1 MPARACVTAVA
12 STVMACGLFVWTSG
26 PVGVADATPVAS
38 APVVLPQ
45 APTASIQAP
54 ALPVPVIAGAQ
65 RVFLVEDFVE
75 APIVKP
81 QNQSTCRD
89 DLPGAVMTITMA
101 DISYRCPV
109 YAGGQS
115 VIDTGAATLI
125 TDQGVSPLLALHPG
139 DGGTLWIA
147 AHHSSHGG
155 PFAEVPS
162 LTDGAIITIS
172 DSNRTVSY
180 RVVSRVHVS
189 VRDGL
194 VVDAAG
200 EATDAATQDSV
211 FRPDHGGAGEPRLL
225 LQTCD
230 GSNWRWMIYADLI
243 VG

>member
-1 MPARACVTAVA
+1 MAVA
-12 STVMACGLFVWTSG
+12 
-26 PVGVADATPVAS
+26 PVA
-38 APVVLPQ
+38 VLPVL
-45 APTASIQAP
+45 PVP
-54 ALPVPVIAGAQ
+54 ATPVPVIPGAQ
-65 RVFLVEDFVE
+65 RVFLVADLIE
-75 APIVKP
+75 APIVKL

-89 DLPGAVMTITMA
+89 DLPDAVMTITMA

-125 TDQGVSPLLALHPG
+125 ADQGASPLLAVHPG
-139 DGGTLWIA
+139 DGGALWIA

-162 LTDGAIITIS
+162 LTDGAIITVS
-172 DSNRTVSY
+172 DGSRTVSY
-180 RVVSRVHVS
+180 RVIGRIHVN

-211 FRPDHGGAGEPRLL
+211 FRPDHGG
-225 LQTCD
+225 
-230 GSNWRWMIYADLI
+230 
-243 VG
+243 